1 MKKVKRPSRGILT
14 FLFILIVFCIFMITA
29 AVVGFIA
36 FLLTRLGVFQNVN
49 RYGLGIPVTI
59 TIAASVVI
67 GTLVAAF
74 ISKIPLK
81 PINKLISGMDRLAK
95 GDYEARLDLG
105 EGRVGREISQSFNTL
120 AAELKNTEMLRSD
133 FVNNFSHEFKT
144 PIVSIRGFA
153 KLLQKGELLKE
164 TREEYL
170 GIIVE
175 EASRLSTMATNIL
188 DLTKVENQ
196 SILTDITCFNLSE
209 QIRSCI
215 LLLEKKWEEK
225 ELGIQAEFGE
235 YEWMGNE
242 EFLKQV
248 WINLLDNAIKF
259 SAEKEEIHIRIS
271 RDTDCL
277 KVTIQNTGEPI
288 SEEEKNRVFQKFYQA
303 DTSHAA
309 EGAGIGLAIVKRIV
323 ELHGGKVSA
332 ESEGRQT
339 AFTVSLPVLQE
350 EGNKI
355 EKRNPAI

>member
-36 FLLTRLGVFQNVN
+36 FLLTRLGVFQNAN
-49 RYGLGIPVTI
+49 RYGLGIPVII

-153 KLLQKGELLKE
+153 KLLQKGELPKE

-170 GIIVE
+170 EIIVE

-235 YEWMGNE
+235 YKWMGNE

-248 WINLLDNAIKF
+248 WINLLDNAIEACLRIEEPEKRF
-259 SAEKEEIHIRIS
+259 IRVYIGIMKQQLYISVTNSMGKKPEKTGGRFLSSKSGRDEMARFGFGLMRIDVIAE
-271 RDTDCL
+271 
-277 KVTIQNTGEPI
+277 QNGGYV
-288 SEEEKNRVFQKFYQA
+288 NRQN
-303 DTSHAA
+303 
-309 EGAGIGLAIVKRIV
+309 
-323 ELHGGKVSA
+323 
-332 ESEGRQT
+332 
-339 AFTVSLPVLQE
+339 E
-350 EGNKI
+350 EGVFAT
-355 EKRNPAI
+355 EVMLPL